1 MSLRDGVSQR
11 REVVAVTDS
20 FGDWTPITVHLTGEI
35 SSRNRTT
42 PYKGGMF
49 AAYSGDIVFSKID
62 ARNGAIGVLPSEIPK
77 AVVTS
82 EFPVLIP
89 IPDRLHSEFVK
100 LVLRTGGFLSALRV
114 KASGTSGR
122 KRITPEAFLDLCI
135 PLPPLDEQRTIA
147 AAYRAAVNHAA
158 GLDREARE
166 TEARAAEAFEEALG
180 FGSPTPLPDRPVFVA
195 SFKDLDRWS
204 HEGILRTTL
213 YLEEVEPRFPVVE
226 LGTVGRVSY
235 GLQKS
240 PLNRPK
246 THPRPYLRVANVQ
259 RWRLDLAEIKM
270 IDLPDRD
277 MPKYRLE
284 DGDILLCEGNSA
296 ELVGRGAIWRNEIPN
311 CVHQNHILR
320 TRLDVS
326 RVIPEFALAVINSAY
341 GQAYF
346 RAKAKRTTNLA
357 SINSKE
363 VARFPLPLPP
373 LGKQRSLVNELLRGR
388 QKAAELHQK
397 AIEAHEA
404 AWTDFEASVYA
415 VENKAEAADLDT
427 STPTQPSTSGDSTAQ

>member
-1 MSLRDGVSQR
+1 MVD
-11 REVVAVTDS
+11 VTGS

-35 SSRNRTT
+35 SARKRTT

-100 LVLRTGGFLSALRV
+100 LVLRTSGFLSTLRV

-122 KRITPEAFLDLCI
+122 KRITPAAFLDLRI
-135 PLPPLDEQRTIA
+135 PVPPLGEQRTIA
-147 AAYRAAVNHAA
+147 TAYRAGQRRAVS
-158 GLDREARE
+158 LEQEAEE
-166 TEARAAEAFEEALG
+166 TETRAMEAFEAALG
-180 FGSPTPLPDRPVFVA
+180 FGPATPLPDRPVFVA

-213 YLEEVEPRFPVVE
+213 HLEEVEPRFPVVE

-259 RWRLDLAEIKM
+259 RWRLDLAKVKM

-277 MPKYRLE
+277 MPTYRLE

-311 CVHQNHILR
+311 CVHQNHVLR

-326 RVIPEFALAVINSAY
+326 RVVPEFALAVINSAY

-346 RAKAKRTTNLA
+346 RSKAKRTTNLA

-373 LGKQRSLVNELLRGR
+373 LGKQRSLVNKLLHGHR
-388 QKAAELHQK
+388 KAEVLHQK
-397 AIEAHEA
+397 ATAANEG
-404 AWTDFEASVYA
+404 AWTDFEASVYI
-415 VENKAEAADLDT
+415 VEDEAEAC
-427 STPTQPSTSGDSTAQ
+427 